1 MVSPSLWL
9 GRILGPLLASPVSLS
24 TYFNFLNLTLFLYQ
38 VQRIMLTSQVFGR
51 DRQASLVAQTVKKL
65 HAMEETG
72 VQSLGQEDALEKR
85 MATHSS
91 ILAWR
96 IPWTEE
102 PGGHGVAKSQT

>member
-65 HAMEETG
+65 PAMQETW
-72 VQSLGQEDALEKR
+72 VLSLGQEDPPGKR
-85 MATHSS
+85 MAIHSN
-91 ILAWR
+91 ILLWR
-96 IPWTEE
+96 IP
-102 PGGHGVAKSQT
+102 